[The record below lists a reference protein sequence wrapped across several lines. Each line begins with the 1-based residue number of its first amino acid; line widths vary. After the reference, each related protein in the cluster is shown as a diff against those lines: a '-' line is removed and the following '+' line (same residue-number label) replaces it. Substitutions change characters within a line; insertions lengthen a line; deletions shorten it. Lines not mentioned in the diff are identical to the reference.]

1 MNEKTE
7 DKNERME
14 KILAKFKEKELF
26 RAAVK
31 AGKLQFVIVDGKA
44 KS

>member
-1 MNEKTE
+1 MNKKTE
-7 DKNERME
+7 DKNQRAQAM
-14 KILAKFKEKELF
+14 LAKLNEKELF

-31 AGKLQFVIVDGKA
+31 TGKLEFIIVDGKA

>member
-1 MNEKTE
+1 MSKKTE
-7 DKNERME
+7 DKNERARAM
-14 KILAKFKEKELF
+14 LAKLKEKELF

-31 AGKLQFVIVDGKA
+31 AGKLKFVVMDGRA

>member
-1 MNEKTE
+1 MNKKIK

-31 AGKLQFVIVDGKA
+31 AGKLEFVIIDGKA

>member
-1 MNEKTE
+1 MNKKIE
-7 DKNERME
+7 DKNERARAM
-14 KILAKFKEKELF
+14 LAKFKEKELF

-31 AGKLQFVIVDGKA
+31 AGKLQFVVVDGKA

>member
-1 MNEKTE
+1 MNRKTT

-26 RAAVK
+26 RAALK
-31 AGKLQFVIVDGKA
+31 AGKLEFVVVDGKT
-44 KS
+44 K

>member
-1 MNEKTE
+1 MNNKIT

-31 AGKLQFVIVDGKA
+31 AGKLQFVIIDGKA

>member
-1 MNEKTE
+1 MSNKIT
-7 DKNERME
+7 DKNERAHAM
-14 KILAKFKEKELF
+14 LAKFKEKELF
-26 RAAVK
+26 RAAVR